1 MASIKDAVE
10 ESITD
15 DFSFIKYILYA
26 IPVFIC
32 YLLFKQGN
40 MGWF

>member
-32 YLLFKQGN
+32 YLLF
-40 MGWF
+40 